1 VSTLFFFPPNNF
13 RGQPQLIREMH
24 PLTVGII
31 SWSVFPT
38 VWLAQWNQ
46 TEQKMKIF
54 SYSPKVVGVG
64 FFGGGGGGF
73 IF

>member
-1 VSTLFFFPPNNF
+1 
-13 RGQPQLIREMH
+13 
-24 PLTVGII
+24 
-31 SWSVFPT
+31 
-38 VWLAQWNQ
+38 
-46 TEQKMKIF
+46 MKIF